1 MKLMWQN
8 TILDHWRKAK
18 CLLFAFFLLCVSV
31 VNAQNNALFEQG
43 KEQYKAD
50 NFQEALNNWMKIEA
64 SGEHSASLYY
74 NIANAHYKLNSIGP
88 SIYYYEKALQLA
100 PGDKDILNNLAFA
113 QNATVDAIEPLPQT
127 LFVKWDN
134 ALSNW
139 LNFEGWAKVSVVS
152 AFLFAIFFLLYY
164 FSASTLR
171 KRALFVSAIVSIFVL
186 FTAVT
191 MSFRTYDRYLS
202 DQPAIIFAES
212 TEIKTEPNM
221 KSETAFVLHEG
232 TKVQILAVEDDWFRI
247 VIASGKDGWIP
258 NTDLKQL

>member
-1 MKLMWQN
+1 MKQLERHSVLRRLPGL
-8 TILDHWRKAK
+8 IGLIA
-18 CLLFAFFLLCVSV
+18 LLFFVCISDAL
-31 VNAQNNALFEQG
+31 AQNNALFEQG

-50 NFQEALNNWMKIEA
+50 KFQEAINNWMKIEA
-64 SGEHSASLYY
+64 AGEHSAELYY

-100 PGDKDILNNLAFA
+100 PGDADILNNLAFA

-164 FSASTLR
+164 FSAGTVR
-171 KRALFVSAIVSIFVL
+171 KRILFVGAIVSIFVL

-191 MSFRTYDRYLS
+191 MSFRTYDRS
-202 DQPAIIFAES
+202 ISNQPAIIFAES
-212 TEIKTEPNM
+212 TDIKTEPSR

-232 TKVQILAVEDDWFRI
+232 TKVQILSEEDDWFRI
-247 VIASGKDGWIP
+247 QIADGKDGWIP

>member
-1 MKLMWQN
+1 MKLIARH
-8 TILDHWRKAK
+8 TILNFLPKAK
-18 CLLFAFFLLCVSV
+18 GLLVVLILIGGSV
-31 VNAQNNALFEQG
+31 VSAQNNAIFEQG
-43 KEQYKAD
+43 KEQYKAE
-50 NFQEALNNWMKIEA
+50 NFQEALNNWMKIES
-64 SGEHSASLYY
+64 SGEHSAALYY

-139 LNFEGWAKVSVVS
+139 LTFEGWAKVSVAS

-164 FSASTLR
+164 FSTSTLR

-212 TEIKTEPNM
+212 TEIKTEPSM

-232 TKVQILAVEDDWFRI
+232 TKVQILAVEDEWLRI
-247 VIASGKDGWIP
+247 VIANGKDGWIP

>member
-1 MKLMWQN
+1 MKWIQKHIDSNNWCKAIGLVALMF
-8 TILDHWRKAK
+8 
-18 CLLFAFFLLCVSV
+18 FAIVPEII
-31 VNAQNNALFEQG
+31 AQNEALFEQG

-50 NFQEALNNWMKIEA
+50 KFQEAINNWMKIEA
-64 SGEHSASLYY
+64 AGEHSAELYY

-139 LNFEGWAKVSVVS
+139 LNFEGWAKVSVVC
-152 AFLFAIFFLLYY
+152 AFLFALFFLLYY
-164 FSASTLR
+164 FSSVTLR
-171 KRALFVSAIVSIFVL
+171 KRLLFVGAIVSMFVL

-202 DQPAIIFAES
+202 NQPAIIFAES
-212 TEIKTEPNM
+212 TDVKTEPSM
-221 KSETAFVLHEG
+221 KSETAFLLHEG
-232 TKVQILAVEDDWFRI
+232 TKVQILSEEDDWFRI
-247 VIASGKDGWIP
+247 QIADGKDGWIP
-258 NTDLKQL
+258 NSDLKQL